1 MDQFDKVIGYEREKE
16 ELFNEFCNG
25 WFDANFDKK
34 AEPRILFKNDSSENG
49 TGYDTSMAKKYDSY
63 GGNGLGSV
71 FVYQYFNIIK
81 EKRKYNVVF
90 DEIKKYLQ
98 KAREIIESRCFA

>member
-1 MDQFDKVIGYEREKE
+1 MDQFGKVIGYEREKE

-25 WFDANFDKK
+25 WFDANFDETAKQR
-34 AEPRILFKNDSSENG
+34 ALFKNDSSENE
-49 TGYDTSMAKKYDSY
+49 TSMKQKYDSY
-63 GGNGLGSV
+63 GGNGHGSV

>member
-1 MDQFDKVIGYEREKE
+1 MKQ
-16 ELFNEFCNG
+16 
-25 WFDANFDKK
+25 
-34 AEPRILFKNDSSENG
+34 
-49 TGYDTSMAKKYDSY
+49 KYDSY
-63 GGNGLGSV
+63 GSNGHGSV

>member
-25 WFDANFDKK
+25 WFDANFDEK
-34 AEPRILFKNDSSENG
+34 AKQRVLFNSSENG
-49 TGYDTSMAKKYDSY
+49 TSMKQKYDSY
-63 GGNGLGSV
+63 GGNGHGSV
-71 FVYQYFNIIK
+71 FVYQYFNIK
-81 EKRKYNVVF
+81 EKCEYKVVF
-90 DEIKKYLQ
+90 DEIKMYLQ

>member
-25 WFDANFDKK
+25 WFDANFDEKAKK
-34 AEPRILFKNDSSENG
+34 RALFKNDSSENE
-49 TGYDTSMAKKYDSY
+49 TSMKQKYDSY
-63 GGNGLGSV
+63 GGNGHGSV

>member
-25 WFDANFDKK
+25 WFDANFDETAKQR
-34 AEPRILFKNDSSENG
+34 ALFKNDSSENG
-49 TGYDTSMAKKYDSY
+49 TGYNTSMAKKYDSY
-63 GGNGLGSV
+63 GGNGHGSV
-71 FVYQYFNIIK
+71 FVYQYFNIK
-81 EKRKYNVVF
+81 EKCEYKVVF